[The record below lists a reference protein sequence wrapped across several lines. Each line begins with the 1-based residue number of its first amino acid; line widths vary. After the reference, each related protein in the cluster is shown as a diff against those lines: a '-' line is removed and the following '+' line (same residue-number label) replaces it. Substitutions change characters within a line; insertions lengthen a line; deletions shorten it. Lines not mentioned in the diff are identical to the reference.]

1 MHVLMPLLSMKL
13 KVSEVFYSLQG
24 EGARAGES
32 SIFVRLTGCD
42 LACGFCDT
50 EFESGKELSLT
61 ELESEM
67 NAAMI
72 RACGKMLGDGSAYWI
87 VWTGGE
93 PTLQLTPEI
102 VAWFKSRGY
111 KQAIE
116 TNGNH
121 PVPAGLDWVA
131 CSPKVAEHVLA
142 KSFPNGVDELRYVR
156 HAGQPAV
163 PVPSITAK
171 RYYLSPRFD
180 GETLNADNLKHVVA
194 LCLANPKWTLS
205 LQVHKLARVL

>member
-1 MHVLMPLLSMKL
+1 MKL
-13 KVSEVFYSLQG
+13 KVAEVFYSLQG
-24 EGARAGES
+24 EGARAGEP

-42 LACGFCDT
+42 LACGFCDS
-50 EFESGKELSLT
+50 EFASGKEVTLP
-61 ELESEM
+61 ELEALM
-67 NAAMI
+67 NAAVK
-72 RACGKMLGDGSAYWI
+72 RACGATIGECGADWI

-102 VAWFKSRGY
+102 VAWFKSFGY

-171 RYYLSPRFD
+171 RYFLSPRFD
-180 GETLNADNLKHVVA
+180 GETMNAENIKHVVQ
-194 LCLANPKWTLS
+194 LCLANPKWTFS